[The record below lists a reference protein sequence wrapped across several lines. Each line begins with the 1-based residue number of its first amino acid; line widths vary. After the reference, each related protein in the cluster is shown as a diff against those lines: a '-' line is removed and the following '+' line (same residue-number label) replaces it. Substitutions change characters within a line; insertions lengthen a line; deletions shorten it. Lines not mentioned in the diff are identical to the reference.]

1 MMKFIDNKKS
11 WENVSFGDLVVKKE
25 EKERDAHAAGY
36 TKFLKVEHF
45 DKGSLHIKRWGLIG
59 EDELPP
65 TFYKVFRKGQLLYP
79 TRNPHLQRAA
89 LAEFDGICGEKTL
102 TLEPLADKVLPSF
115 LPFLMQSSLFI
126 AHTTNFIVGSTN
138 PHVRWRDVAK
148 LKFKLP
154 PLPEQK
160 RLADLLWSLDET
172 IGAYWELVYKLK
184 NEFQVTLE
192 DSIKKPI
199 SPSSWLGDFVKI
211 EKGLTY
217 GSDDYGDKKSG
228 NILINLKCFEKFGGF
243 NKEGIKFYIG
253 EYSEKH
259 KLYKNDLIIANTDI
273 TRNGDVAGF
282 PVLVPDFGDEI
293 VLFTMDVSK
302 LVIKNKSMLGAYLFY
317 LLRTQWAHWYMYAH
331 SPGTTVLHLDLSSVP
346 KLPIPKVSLDEQRH
360 IINKLQAVEN
370 GIQKYKDLI
379 LIIEQYQKQLINQI
393 FG

>member
-1 MMKFIDNKKS
+1 MTIKTDN
-11 WENVSFGDLVVKKE
+11 WQTYEFGDLTRNLTVAVKDPLSE
-25 EKERDAHAAGY
+25 GYERYVG
-36 TKFLKVEHF
+36 LEHIEP
-45 DKGSLHIKRWGLIG
+45 GNMHIKSWGHVADG
-59 EDELPP
+59 T
-65 TFYKVFRKGQLLYP
+65 TFTRVFKKGQVLFGKRRAY
-79 TRNPHLQRAA
+79 QRKAA
-89 LAEFDGICGEKTL
+89 LAEFDGICSGDILVFEANEENVIPEL
-102 TLEPLADKVLPSF
+102 
-115 LPFLMQSSLFI
+115 LPFIVQSDKLFDYAIKTSAGSLSPRTKFK
-126 AHTTNFIVGSTN
+126 
-138 PHVRWRDVAK
+138 DLAK

-160 RLADLLWSLDET
+160 RIADLLWSVDDT
-172 IGAYWELVYKLK
+172 IEKYWELVHRLK
-184 NEFQVTLE
+184 NEFRVILE

-259 KLYKNDLIIANTDI
+259 KLFKNDLIIANTDI
-273 TRNGDVAGF
+273 TRNGDVVGF
-282 PVLVPDFGDEI
+282 PVLVPDFGDET

-346 KLPIPKVSLDEQRH
+346 KLPIPKVSSDEQRH
-360 IINKLQAVEN
+360 IANKLQAVEH